1 VVGSLPVT
9 AAPLP
14 PLRGTGPTRRG
25 LLAAGLVLPLAG
37 CTGSSPGP
45 APSPASSLAPSSA
58 PPSAPSSAPAAVDPD
73 VALRA
78 AAVER
83 ELALLAA
90 YDDVLADAAAPA
102 LLALRAEHAE
112 HLAALDPAVAVPA
125 APVARERR
133 GPSPRATTRLRA
145 AEREAAA
152 AHVADALPAS
162 RALAPLLASLAAAEA
177 AHGVVLA

>member
-1 VVGSLPVT
+1 MVVSLPVT

-14 PLRGTGPTRRG
+14 PPGPSRRQV
-25 LLAAGLVLPLAG
+25 LAAGLVLPLAG

-45 APSPASSLAPSSA
+45 APSPAPV
-58 PPSAPSSAPAAVDPD
+58 PVDPD

-83 ELALLAA
+83 ERALLAA
-90 YDDVLADAAAPA
+90 YDEVLADASSPG

-112 HLAALDPAVAVPA
+112 HLAALEPGAAVPPVPAPAGGDLPGRA
-125 APVARERR
+125 A
-133 GPSPRATTRLRA
+133 TRLRA

-152 AHVADALPAS
+152 AHAADALPAS
-162 RALAPLLASLAAAEA
+162 RGLAALLASLAAAEA